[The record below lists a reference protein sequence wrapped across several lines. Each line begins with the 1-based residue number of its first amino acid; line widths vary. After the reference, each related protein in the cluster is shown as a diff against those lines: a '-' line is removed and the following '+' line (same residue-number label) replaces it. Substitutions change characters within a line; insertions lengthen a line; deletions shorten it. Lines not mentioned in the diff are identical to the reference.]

1 MSSPSGA
8 TRTPST
14 VLIEGLEHRA
24 KCAVFDGLPDL
35 CTCGAIG
42 LSSFRQG
49 WSPATHRDPAQMAP
63 GSPAQR
69 PLRFGPARNPRP
81 MPWTRDR
88 LAARGASKSYASAS
102 ARVAEM
108 GWSVSYDYARWPRPD
123 FQSDLTG
130 VQT

>member
-49 WSPATHRDPAQMAP
+49 WSPATHRDPAQMGAWIS
-63 GSPAQR
+63 G
-69 PLRFGPARNPRP
+69 
-81 MPWTRDR
+81 
-88 LAARGASKSYASAS
+88 AAATE
-102 ARVAEM
+102 V
-108 GWSVSYDYARWPRPD
+108 WSCEEPTPD
-123 FQSDLTG
+123 ALDT
-130 VQT
+130 